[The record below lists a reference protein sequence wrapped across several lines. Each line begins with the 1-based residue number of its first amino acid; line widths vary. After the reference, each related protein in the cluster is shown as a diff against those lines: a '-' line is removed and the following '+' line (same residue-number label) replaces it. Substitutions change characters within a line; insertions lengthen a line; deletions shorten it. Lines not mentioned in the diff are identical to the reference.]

1 MVRQLLEQPSLLAVL
16 SSSQISV
23 PLTMPSPQTTVET
36 QVLRAPA
43 APVQLKLASVLHCA
57 EQPSPV
63 VVLPSSHCSVPSRRA
78 SPQTTV
84 RVQSEPG
91 VAQV

>member
-1 MVRQLLEQPSLLAVL
+1 LAVVL
-16 SSSQISV
+16 PSSQTSA
-23 PLTMPSPQTTVET
+23 PLTTPLPHTTVET

-43 APVQLKLASVLHCA
+43 APVQLKLASVRHCA

-84 RVQSEPG
+84 RVHSEPG
-91 VAQV
+91 VLQV